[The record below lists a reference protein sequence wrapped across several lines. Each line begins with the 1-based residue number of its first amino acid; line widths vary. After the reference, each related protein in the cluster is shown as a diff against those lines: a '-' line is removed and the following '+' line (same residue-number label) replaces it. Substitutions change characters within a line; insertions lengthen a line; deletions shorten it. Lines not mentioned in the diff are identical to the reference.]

1 MVSETRHGL
10 SPKPSS
16 GHRSRRPD
24 AFFRVHFVWIS
35 NIMPLQ
41 LLLSACFLTWLAE
54 SAPFV
59 DAGLFVTHVTHLS
72 FSCLCCLK
80 LALRC
85 GGPTQDDASKY

>member
-1 MVSETRHGL
+1 
-10 SPKPSS
+10 
-16 GHRSRRPD
+16 
-24 AFFRVHFVWIS
+24 
-35 NIMPLQ
+35 MPLQ

-85 GGPTQDDASKY
+85 GVLLKMMQASIELLNSWPWADDSSGGRGGSRALRRDEMPEESHLD